1 MSNVFEDSEYFN
13 RLQKRRYE
21 IRGQI
26 RLLEEELDGIE
37 GLMFPEEAEF
47 LKVPAKTSAA

>member
-1 MSNVFEDSEYFN
+1 MNTFNDSEFVK
-13 RLQKRRYE
+13 RLQQRRYE

-26 RLLEEELDGIE
+26 RLLEEELDEIE

-47 LKVPAKTSAA
+47 LKVGVKDND